1 MKRTLKRELKVSETA
16 ERKVYGPRFS
26 RARLFHS
33 GESCFLPGTMSGKQL
48 ICSVCGACLSVLD
61 NNSFPLQNLLRMQSL
76 SYGRTEV
83 CSVE

>member
-33 GESCFLPGTMSGKQL
+33 GESCFLPGTMSAKQL
-48 ICSVCGACLSVLD
+48 ICSVCGA
-61 NNSFPLQNLLRMQSL
+61 
-76 SYGRTEV
+76 
-83 CSVE
+83 